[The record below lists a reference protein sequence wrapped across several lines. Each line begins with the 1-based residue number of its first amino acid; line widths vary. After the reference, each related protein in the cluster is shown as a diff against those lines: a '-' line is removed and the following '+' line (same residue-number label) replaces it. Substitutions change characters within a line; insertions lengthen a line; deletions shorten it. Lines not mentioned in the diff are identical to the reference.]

1 MNRKIFLAVPFFLTI
16 IFFSACNDGAEKEK
30 DASVENKKGPSWLRD
45 IIGSFRSKDTIY
57 FDSTYVDSFLNQYS
71 TFKEYRADIKKFYSD
86 RNYSFAWFDNR
97 GIIEQSDNLYHR
109 VKETKEEVV
118 SNTASAVPY
127 EQRFDELMNRPNRK
141 KNRDELELMLTSQY
155 FKLANDIW
163 KGLSDKEVKRLGW
176 FIPKKKVSYAAF
188 LDSLL
193 RSPEEEFL
201 EKEPVNAQY
210 EALRSQLKRYRELD
224 SVAGTVSIPAPKKAL
239 KPGDSSSIIPMIR
252 TRLVQLGDLAKDNKQ
267 NIYDAELE
275 KGVVSFQQRHGL
287 KDDGIIG
294 KVLVDELNVPIRKRI
309 ETIVVNM
316 ERTRWVPVEYTT
328 SPNHILVNIP
338 EYKLHLY
345 EGNKE
350 TWSCNV
356 VVGEEENKTVV
367 FRGVLNNIVFSP
379 HWNIPESI
387 VKEEILPE
395 MEKDSHYLEKQDLE
409 ITGEKDGIPV
419 IRQKPGKENSLGL
432 VKFMFPNT
440 HNIYLHDSPAKE
452 LFNRNERAFSHGC
465 VRVSEP
471 VKLAAFLLRDQ
482 PEWTDQRIDEA
493 MNSGEEK
500 WVKLK
505 TKVPVVIAYFT
516 SWVDS
521 AGKLNFR
528 KDIYDNDQRLARMIL
543 E

>member
-1 MNRKIFLAVPFFLTI
+1 MNKKTLLAVPILLI
-16 IFFSACNDGAEKEK
+16 IFISACNDNAENEKEAK
-30 DASVENKKGPSWLRD
+30 VESKKGPSWLRN
-45 IIGSFRSKDTIY
+45 IIGNFRSKDTIY
-57 FDSTYVDSFLNQYS
+57 FDSTYVDSFLSKYS
-71 TFKEYRADIKKFYSD
+71 SFKEYKADIKKFYSD
-86 RNYSFAWFDNR
+86 RKYSFAWFDNR

-109 VKETKEEVV
+109 VKETKNEGSGNGEL
-118 SNTASAVPY
+118 TIPY

-155 FKLANDIW
+155 FKLANDVW
-163 KGLSDKEVKRLGW
+163 KGLSDKDVKRLGW

-193 RSPEEEFL
+193 KSPEDEFL

-210 EALRSQLKRYRELD
+210 EALRKQLIRYKELD

-239 KPGDSSSIIPMIR
+239 KTGDSSAIIPLIR
-252 TRLVQLGDLAKDNKQ
+252 TRLVQLGDLSNDNKQ
-267 NIYDAELE
+267 NIYDSELE
-275 KGVVSFQQRHGL
+275 RGVVSFQQRHGL
-287 KDDGIIG
+287 KDDGKIG
-294 KVLVDELNVPIRKRI
+294 KEMVDELNVPIRKRI
-309 ETIVVNM
+309 QTLLVNM
-316 ERTRWVPVEYTT
+316 ERTRWVPVEYTS
-328 SPNHILVNIP
+328 SPLHILVNIP

-345 EGNKE
+345 EGDKE

-395 MEKDSHYLEKQDLE
+395 IEKDPSYLEKQDLE

-471 VKLAAFLLRDQ
+471 VKLAATLLRDQ

-493 MNSGEEK
+493 MHSGEEK

-516 SWVDS
+516 AWVDS
-521 AGKLNFR
+521 SGKINFR
-528 KDIYDNDQRLARMIL
+528 KDIYDNDPRLASMIL